1 MKTVYI
7 ASVYGS
13 ITSTEIVRE
22 TDLSIF
28 VLSRGGKEERRV
40 KETAGTSTFDKIE
53 DAISFVINNQKAEL
67 ERAESRMK
75 RAKENLSQSQAKTL
89 EDWLKR

>member
-13 ITSTEIVRE
+13 IIPKQIVRE
-22 TDLSIF
+22 TDSSIF
-28 VLSRGGKEERRV
+28 VLGSRGKEERQA

-53 DAISFVINNQKAEL
+53 DAINFVIHNQKAEL
-67 ERAESRMK
+67 ERAESRLN